1 MPTTSE
7 QLRPWLD
14 RVLANHESWAAGF
27 GEFTRHDS
35 LALKDS
41 EVQATLDELAS
52 RLQDNYPFFHPR
64 YAGQMLKPPHPVAI
78 AGYVAAML
86 INPNNHALDG
96 GPATAKMEREVVRQ
110 LAEMFG
116 YGEHLGH
123 LTSSGTIANLEALY
137 VARETHP
144 GLGIAYSADSHYT
157 HSRMCKLIGVAGHAV
172 PVDGTGKM
180 DLDALESLLR
190 SGKVGTVVVTAGT
203 TGLGV
208 VDPVHEVVALRSRH
222 DFRIHVDAAYG
233 GFFSL
238 IAGTEG
244 IDPAPWQAIRQCDSI
259 VVDPHKHGL
268 QPYGCG
274 AVLFADPAVGRFYVH
289 DSPYTYFTSDELHL
303 GEISLEC
310 SRPGAAAAALWL
322 TLKML
327 PLRADGL
334 GAVLAA
340 GRRAAVRW
348 HDLIERS
355 DRLVPY
361 QRPELDIVTYFPAE
375 STLSAID
382 AASERMM
389 REGMS
394 DKENPVFLSV
404 LRASAEAFAR
414 RGVAAVADV
423 DGARVVRS
431 VLMKPESEDYL
442 GRLHERVV
450 ALAG

>member
-1 MPTTSE
+1 
-7 QLRPWLD
+7 
-14 RVLANHESWAAGF
+14 
-27 GEFTRHDS
+27 
-35 LALKDS
+35 
-41 EVQATLDELAS
+41 
-52 RLQDNYPFFHPR
+52 
-64 YAGQMLKPPHPVAI
+64 
-78 AGYVAAML
+78 
-86 INPNNHALDG
+86 
-96 GPATAKMEREVVRQ
+96 
-110 LAEMFG
+110 
-116 YGEHLGH
+116 
-123 LTSSGTIANLEALY
+123 
-137 VARETHP
+137 
-144 GLGIAYSADSHYT
+144 
-157 HSRMCKLIGVAGHAV
+157 MCKLIGVAGHAV
-172 PVDGTGKM
+172 PVDGAGKM

-190 SGKVGTVVVTAGT
+190 TGKVGTVVVTAGT

-208 VDPVHEVVALRSRH
+208 VDPVHEVVALRSRY

-244 IDPAPWQAIRQCDSI
+244 IDPLPWQAIRECESI

-274 AVLFADPAVGRFYVH
+274 AVLFADPSVGRFYVH

-348 HDLIERS
+348 HSLIDQS

-375 STLSAID
+375 PTLSAID

-394 DKENPVFLSV
+394 SAEDPIFLSV
-404 LRASAEAFAR
+404 LRANAEAFAR
-414 RGVAAVADV
+414 RGIAAEADI